1 MNPVMKEKFDELL
14 PFYVNDTL
22 DESERAWVDAYLR
35 EHPKSAAELQWYR
48 TLQDTMKG
56 DAPAVSAE
64 VGLERVMTRIRAERT
79 PTRAPARPAATPS
92 LFARVRDW
100 LATLAPQPLLRPALA
115 GALAVVVVQGIV
127 IANLATKGDEGSEIR
142 AVQPSVVDSGPYL
155 KVNFKADAREADIR
169 MLLVEVDGS
178 LAGGPGQLGDWY
190 VRIPE
195 ARIAAAAD
203 KINTSTIVDA
213 VTRVDAL
220 PVRP

>member
-1 MNPVMKEKFDELL
+1 MKEKFDELL
-14 PFYVNDTL
+14 PFYVNETL
-22 DESERAWVDAYLR
+22 DEADRAWVDGYLR

-48 TLQDTMKG
+48 TLQETMQR

-64 VGLERVMTRIRAERT
+64 VGLDKVMARIRAER
-79 PTRAPARPAATPS
+79 APARPVAKAGPS
-92 LFARVRDW
+92 LGERLREFFASI
-100 LATLAPQPLLRPALA
+100 TPQPMLKPALA

-127 IANLATKGDEGSEIR
+127 IANLAGKPDESSEIR
-142 AVQPSVVDSGPYL
+142 AHRPTVVDPGPFL

-169 MLLVEVDGS
+169 LLLVEVEGS

-195 ARIAAAAD
+195 ARLTAAAD
-203 KINTSTIVDA
+203 KLKASGIVDGVA
-213 VTRVDAL
+213 RVDAL

>member
-1 MNPVMKEKFDELL
+1 MKSRFDELL

-22 DESERAWVDAYLR
+22 DATDRAWVDAYLR

-48 TLQDTMKG
+48 TLQDTMQR

-64 VGLERVMTRIRAERT
+64 VGLDKVMARIRAERA
-79 PTRAPARPAATPS
+79 PTRAPAKPAEPS
-92 LFARVRDW
+92 LGERVRGW
-100 LATLAPQPLLRPALA
+100 LAALAPQPLLRPALA

-127 IANLATKGDEGSEIR
+127 IANLATQEDEGSVIR
-142 AVQPSVVDSGPYL
+142 AARPTAVDPGPFL

-169 MLLVEVDGS
+169 MLLVEVNGS

-195 ARIAAAAD
+195 ARIAAAAAAV
-203 KINTSTIVDA
+203 KSSPIVDGVA
-213 VTRVDAL
+213 RVDAL
-220 PVRP
+220 PERR

>member
-1 MNPVMKEKFDELL
+1 MKTRFDELL

-22 DESERAWVDAYLR
+22 DASDREWVDAYLR

-48 TLQDTMKG
+48 TLQDTMQR

-64 VGLERVMTRIRAERT
+64 VGLDKVMARIRGE
-79 PTRAPARPAATPS
+79 RAPSRAVARTAPGFGER
-92 LFARVRDW
+92 LREFFASI
-100 LATLAPQPLLRPALA
+100 TPQPLLKPALA

-127 IANLATKGDEGSEIR
+127 IANLASPDESTELR
-142 AVQPSVVDSGPYL
+142 AVRPTVVEPGPFL

-169 MLLVEVDGS
+169 MLLVEINGS

-203 KINTSTIVDA
+203 AVKASPIVDGVA
-213 VTRVDAL
+213 RVDAL
-220 PVRP
+220 PERR

>member
-1 MNPVMKEKFDELL
+1 MKSRFDELL

-22 DESERAWVDAYLR
+22 DPADREWVDAYLR

-48 TLQDTMKG
+48 TLQDTMQR

-64 VGLERVMTRIRAERT
+64 VGLDKVMARIRGE
-79 PTRAPARPAATPS
+79 RAPARATARKAPGFGEK
-92 LFARVRDW
+92 LRDFFASI
-100 LATLAPQPLLRPALA
+100 TPQPLLKPALA

-127 IANLATKGDEGSEIR
+127 IANLANPDESTELR
-142 AVQPSVVDSGPYL
+142 AVKPTVVEPGPFL

-169 MLLVEVDGS
+169 MLLVEINGS

-203 KINTSTIVDA
+203 AVKASPIVDGVA
-213 VTRVDAL
+213 RVDAL
-220 PVRP
+220 PERR

>member
-1 MNPVMKEKFDELL
+1 MKSRFDELL
-14 PFYVNDTL
+14 PFYVNGTL
-22 DESERAWVDAYLR
+22 DDNDRAWVDEYLR

-48 TLQDTMKG
+48 TLQDTMQR

-64 VGLERVMTRIRAERT
+64 VGLDKVMARIRGE
-79 PTRAPARPAATPS
+79 RAPARAAAKPIEPS
-92 LFARVRDW
+92 FGERVRGW
-100 LATLAPQPLLRPALA
+100 LAALAPQPLLRPALA

-127 IANLATKGDEGSEIR
+127 IANLATPDNSTEMRTVK
-142 AVQPSVVDSGPYL
+142 PTVVDPGPFL

-169 MLLVEVDGS
+169 MLLVEINGS

-203 KINTSTIVDA
+203 QVKASPIVDGVA
-213 VTRVDAL
+213 RVDAL
-220 PVRP
+220 PERR

>member
-1 MNPVMKEKFDELL
+1 MKSRFDELL

-22 DESERAWVDAYLR
+22 DPADREWVDAYLR

-48 TLQDTMKG
+48 TLQDTMQR

-64 VGLERVMTRIRAERT
+64 VGLDKVMARIRGE
-79 PTRAPARPAATPS
+79 RAPARAAARKAPGFGEK
-92 LFARVRDW
+92 LRDFFASI
-100 LATLAPQPLLRPALA
+100 TPQPLLKPALA

-127 IANLATKGDEGSEIR
+127 IANLANPDESTELR
-142 AVQPSVVDSGPYL
+142 AVKPTVVEPGPFL

-169 MLLVEVDGS
+169 MLLVEINGS

-203 KINTSTIVDA
+203 AVKASPIVDGVA
-213 VTRVDAL
+213 RVDAL
-220 PVRP
+220 PERR

>member
-1 MNPVMKEKFDELL
+1 MKSRFDELL
-14 PFYVNDTL
+14 PFYVNGTL
-22 DESERAWVDAYLR
+22 EESDRAWVDEYLR

-48 TLQDTMKG
+48 TLQDTMQR

-64 VGLERVMTRIRAERT
+64 VGLDQVMARIRGE
-79 PTRAPARPAATPS
+79 RAPARAAAKPTEPS
-92 LFARVRDW
+92 FGERVRGW
-100 LATLAPQPLLRPALA
+100 LAALAPQPLLRPALA

-127 IANLATKGDEGSEIR
+127 IANLATPDNSTEMRTVK
-142 AVQPSVVDSGPYL
+142 PTVVDPGPFL

-169 MLLVEVDGS
+169 MLLVEVNGS

-203 KINTSTIVDA
+203 QVKASPIVDGVA
-213 VTRVDAL
+213 RVDAL
-220 PVRP
+220 PERR

>member
-1 MNPVMKEKFDELL
+1 MKTRFDELL

-22 DESERAWVDAYLR
+22 DETDRAWVDAYLS

-48 TLQDTMKG
+48 SLQDTMKR

-64 VGLERVMTRIRAERT
+64 VGLDRVMARIRAD
-79 PTRAPARPAATPS
+79 RAPARAPAQPTAPS
-92 LFARVRDW
+92 FGERVRGW
-100 LATLAPQPLLRPALA
+100 LAALAPQPLLRPALA

-127 IANLATKGDEGSEIR
+127 IANLAGKGDDASEIR
-142 AVQPSVVDSGPYL
+142 AIPPAAVVRGPFL

-169 MLLVEVDGS
+169 MLLVEIDGS

-195 ARIAAAAD
+195 ARINAAAD
-203 KINTSTIVDA
+203 TLKASTIVDGVA
-213 VTRVDAL
+213 RVDAL

>member
-1 MNPVMKEKFDELL
+1 MKEKFDELL

-22 DESERAWVDAYLR
+22 DETDRAWVDTYLR

-48 TLQDTMKG
+48 TLQDTMKR
-56 DAPAVSAE
+56 DAPAVAAE
-64 VGLERVMTRIRAERT
+64 VGLDRVMARIRAERV
-79 PTRAPARPAATPS
+79 PSRAPVQQAPS
-92 LFARVRDW
+92 FGQRLREFFSSI
-100 LATLAPQPLLRPALA
+100 TPQPLLRPVLA

-127 IANLATKGDEGSEIR
+127 IANLATQTDDSSEIR
-142 AVQPSVVDSGPYL
+142 AHRPTVVDPGPFL

-169 MLLVEVDGS
+169 LLLVEVDGS

-195 ARIAAAAD
+195 ARITAAAD
-203 KINTSTIVDA
+203 KLKTSAIVEGVA
-213 VTRVDAL
+213 RVDAL

>member
-1 MNPVMKEKFDELL
+1 MKSRFDELL
-14 PFYVNDTL
+14 PFYVNGTL
-22 DESERAWVDAYLR
+22 DDNDRAWVDEYLR

-48 TLQDTMKG
+48 TLQDTMQR

-64 VGLERVMTRIRAERT
+64 VGLDQVMARIRGE
-79 PTRAPARPAATPS
+79 RAPARAAAKPTEPS
-92 LFARVRDW
+92 FGERVRGW
-100 LATLAPQPLLRPALA
+100 LAALAPQPLLRPALA

-127 IANLATKGDEGSEIR
+127 IANLATPDNSTEMRTVK
-142 AVQPSVVDSGPYL
+142 PTVVDPGPFL

-169 MLLVEVDGS
+169 MLLVEVNGS

-203 KINTSTIVDA
+203 QVKASPIVDGVA
-213 VTRVDAL
+213 RVDAL
-220 PVRP
+220 PERR

>member
-1 MNPVMKEKFDELL
+1 MKERFDELL
-14 PFYVNDTL
+14 PFYVNETL
-22 DESERAWVDAYLR
+22 DETDRAWVDAYLR

-48 TLQDTMKG
+48 TLQETMKR

-64 VGLERVMTRIRAERT
+64 VGLDKVMARIRAERA
-79 PTRAPARPAATPS
+79 PRARIEQAAPS
-92 LFARVRDW
+92 LGERVRGW
-100 LATLAPQPLLRPALA
+100 LAALAPQPLLRPALA
-115 GALAVVVVQGIV
+115 AALAVVVVQGAV
-127 IANLATKGDEGSEIR
+127 IANLATQPDDSSEIR
-142 AVQPSVVDSGPYL
+142 AHRPTVVDPGPFL

-169 MLLVEVDGS
+169 MLLVEIDGT

-203 KINTSTIVDA
+203 KVKSSTIVDGVA
-213 VTRVDAL
+213 RVDAL

>member
-1 MNPVMKEKFDELL
+1 MKEKFDELL

-22 DESERAWVDAYLR
+22 DEGDRAWVDAYLR

-48 TLQDTMKG
+48 TLQETMKR

-64 VGLERVMTRIRAERT
+64 VGLDKVMARIRAERA
-79 PTRAPARPAATPS
+79 PSRAPAQQAPS
-92 LFARVRDW
+92 FGQRVRGF
-100 LATLAPQPLLRPALA
+100 LASLTPQPLLRPVLA
-115 GALAVVVVQGIV
+115 GALAVGVVQGIV
-127 IANLATKGDEGSEIR
+127 IANLATKPDESSEIR
-142 AVQPSVVDSGPYL
+142 AHRPTVVDPGPFL

-169 MLLVEVDGS
+169 LLLVEVDGS

-195 ARIAAAAD
+195 ARITAAAD
-203 KINTSTIVDA
+203 KLKTSAIIDGVA
-213 VTRVDAL
+213 RVDAL

>member
-1 MNPVMKEKFDELL
+1 MKSRFDELL
-14 PFYVNDTL
+14 PFYVNGSL
-22 DESERAWVDAYLR
+22 DDNDRAWVDEYLR

-48 TLQDTMKG
+48 TLLDTMQR

-64 VGLERVMTRIRAERT
+64 VGLDKVMARIRGQ
-79 PTRAPARPAATPS
+79 RAPARAAAKPTEPS
-92 LFARVRDW
+92 FGERVRGW
-100 LATLAPQPLLRPALA
+100 LAALAPQPLLRPALA

-127 IANLATKGDEGSEIR
+127 IANLATQDDASEIR
-142 AVQPSVVDSGPYL
+142 TVKPTVVETGPYL

-169 MLLVEVDGS
+169 MLLVEVNGS

-203 KINTSTIVDA
+203 MVKASPIVDGVA
-213 VTRVDAL
+213 RVDAL
-220 PVRP
+220 PERR